1 MKLNDPTA
9 LWLVHTMRWDL
20 LFFQQFL
27 DSALHGK
34 LHESQSFRTQVV
46 SAVTLESEVQEPA
59 QMVSVFMGHDLFG
72 FPYEI
77 IVHAWH
83 LGFGIL
89 QNAFLALQGF
99 GACQIQQRIA
109 VVKQR
114 SRGDDPVGVAVHE
127 ETEIP
132 VVPVGIENDGIKN
145 DHVVQCFHIFLTQ

>member
-1 MKLNDPTA
+1 
-9 LWLVHTMRWDL
+9 MRWDL

-34 LHESQSFRTQVV
+34 LHEGQPFRAQVV
-46 SAVTLESEVQEPA
+46 PAVPLEAEVQKPA
-59 QMVSVFMGHDLFG
+59 QMVPVFVGHDLPG

-77 IVHAWH
+77 IVYTGH

-89 QNAFLALQGF
+89 QNVFLALQGF

-114 SRGDDPVGVAVHE
+114 SRCNDLIGVAVHE
-127 ETEIP
+127 ETEIS
-132 VVPVGIENDGIKN
+132 VVPVGIENHGAKRN
-145 DHVVQCFHIFLTQ
+145 HVIQCFHVLLA

>member
-1 MKLNDPTA
+1 
-9 LWLVHTMRWDL
+9 MRWDL

-27 DSALHGK
+27 YSALHGK
-34 LHESQSFRTQVV
+34 FHEIQPFRAQVV
-46 SAVTLESEVQEPA
+46 SAVPLESEVQEPA
-59 QMVSVFMGHDLFG
+59 QMISVRVGHDLFC

-89 QNAFLALQGF
+89 QNVFLALQGF
-99 GACQIQQRIA
+99 GSCQIHQRIA

-114 SRGDDPVGVAVHE
+114 SRCNDLIGVTVHE

-132 VVPVGIENDGIKN
+132 VVPVGIENHGAKRN
-145 DHVVQCFHIFLTQ
+145 HVIQCFHVLLA

>member
-1 MKLNDPTA
+1 MGTA
-9 LWLVHTMRWDL
+9 

-77 IVHAWH
+77 IIYTRH
-83 LGFGIL
+83 LRFGIL
-89 QNAFLALQGF
+89 QNVFLALEGF

-114 SRGDDPVGVAVHE
+114 SRCNDLIGVAVHQ
-127 ETEIP
+127 ETEIS
-132 VVPVGIENDGIKN
+132 VVPVGVENDSIKDN
-145 DHVVQCFHIFLTQ
+145 HVIQCPDKFLAQ